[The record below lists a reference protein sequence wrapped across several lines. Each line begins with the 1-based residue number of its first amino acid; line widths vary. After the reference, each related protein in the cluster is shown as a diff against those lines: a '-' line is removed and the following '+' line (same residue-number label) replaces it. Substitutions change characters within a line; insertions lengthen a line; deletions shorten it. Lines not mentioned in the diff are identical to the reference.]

1 VCSIVNKADL
11 TVCCVCGSTK
21 WNQVGGRAAEE
32 ALKLTVQ
39 QLLFKQKEAERKA
52 LELKALEPEAPGPE
66 ALEIAVVGDASS
78 PAARLPTVIDDEQ
91 TFFVSQRDLF
101 ERETEGLLQAA
112 IERANFERAAAER
125 VAAGCAEGDAALG
138 GDTVA
143 QDGAAGGGAC
153 GDFGG
158 RRRDGVSRAFTS
170 WAGAAV
176 AAPLLMLSLAYLLRL
191 VVHASPARA
200 AAAV

>member
-101 ERETEGLLQAA
+101 ERETEGLLQAVVLSRHPIGA
-112 IERANFERAAAER
+112 VSNPPP
-125 VAAGCAEGDAALG
+125 CLLLYPLPDL
-138 GDTVA
+138 TVA
-143 QDGAAGGGAC
+143 LAPTRQIPLYFPASSGIC
-153 GDFGG
+153 RTLNG
-158 RRRDGVSRAFTS
+158 RTRCALIWLILGPTLYHCHPRAMQSSPCCTS
-170 WAGAAV
+170 
-176 AAPLLMLSLAYLLRL
+176 
-191 VVHASPARA
+191 ASTT
-200 AAAV
+200 